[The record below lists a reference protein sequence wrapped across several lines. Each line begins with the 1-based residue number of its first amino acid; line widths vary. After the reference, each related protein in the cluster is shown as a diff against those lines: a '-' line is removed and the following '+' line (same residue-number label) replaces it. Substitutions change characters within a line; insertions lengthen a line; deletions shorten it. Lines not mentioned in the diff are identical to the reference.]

1 MTRRHRGYIVPIAE
15 LSWYTS
21 RDRCNLALAIRL
33 RMMRHCIGPGQR
45 KSLEIFRSIFCR
57 MKKAHICEL
66 LLSLLLIGL
75 ATFSARANQPVYGS
89 NAMVVAEEPIAADV
103 GLNVIKQGGNA
114 VDAAVAM
121 GFALAVTYPFAGN
134 IGGGGFMLVHMADG
148 RTGFIDFREMAPHDA
163 TWDMYMRGDSPP
175 EASLKGWLAVA
186 VPGTVRGFEMA
197 HAKYGTMSWRTLL
210 QPAIHLA
217 SDGFPISY
225 WQMRNFQ
232 TNTLWLS
239 QPDSPDSKHIF
250 LKDGAFYQWGEQF
263 RQPDLARTLDRIA
276 RYGARDFYEG
286 ETARLIAAAMR
297 QHHGLIT
304 MEDLRDYRAKERQPL
319 TIRYHGYR
327 ILTAPLPSSGGF
339 CLLQMLTMLD
349 GTGYERS
356 GAGSARAY
364 HYLADV
370 MRLSYSDRDK
380 YLADSDFVNVP
391 LSQLTSSTYLAARR
405 AMIDP
410 EKATSPGQISR
421 GVTMAKEG
429 DNTTHFSIVDSNGN
443 AVAVTYTLNAG
454 YGSGVTVPHAGF
466 LLNDEMDDFT
476 TQTNRPNLFGALQ
489 STNNFV
495 APGKRPLSSMAPT
508 IVLANEKPFLVLGAP
523 GGTRIPSAVLQVI
536 LNVIDFHM
544 PVQDA
549 VDFPR
554 IHAQGT
560 NTLADLAEIQRV
572 SPDTARLLID
582 TMHYVPNPKSPPVLG
597 RVEAISI
604 HDGVLE
610 GAHDGRGPGKAA
622 GW

>member
-1 MTRRHRGYIVPIAE
+1 MLI
-15 LSWYTS
+15 LSKN
-21 RDRCNLALAIRL
+21 RFLCNIRFQITNDATL
-33 RMMRHCIGPGQR
+33 HWTGPQ
-45 KSLEIFRSIFCR
+45 EIPGNIQINFCR
-57 MKKAHICEL
+57 MKIMAKAHICEL
-66 LLSLLLIGL
+66 LLLLFLLLISL

-103 GLNVIKQGGNA
+103 GLNVIEQGGNA

-134 IGGGGFMLVHMADG
+134 IGGGGFMLIHMADG
-148 RTGFIDFREMAPHDA
+148 RTGFIDFREMAPRNA
-163 TWDMYMRGDSPP
+163 TWDMYMRGNLPP

-197 HAKYGTMSWRTLL
+197 HAKYGTMTWRTLL

-225 WQMRNFQ
+225 WQMQNFQ
-232 TNTLWLS
+232 TNALWLS

-250 LKDGAFYQWGEQF
+250 LKDGAFYQWGERF
-263 RQPDLARTLDRIA
+263 RQPDLARTLERIA

-286 ETARLIAAAMR
+286 ETARLIAAAMQ

-304 MEDLRDYRAKERQPL
+304 MEDLRDYQAKERKPL
-319 TIRYHGYR
+319 TIQYHGYR

-349 GTGYERS
+349 GTGYEKS

-380 YLADSDFVNVP
+380 YLADSDFVKVP
-391 LSQLTSSTYLAARR
+391 FSRLTSSTYLAARR
-405 AMIDP
+405 AVIT

-421 GVTMAKEG
+421 GVTMATEG
-429 DNTTHFSIVDSNGN
+429 NNTTHFSIVDSNGN
-443 AVAVTYTLNAG
+443 AVAVTYTLNDG

-476 TQTNRPNLFGALQ
+476 TRTNRPNLFGALQ

-508 IVLANEKPFLVLGAP
+508 IVLASEKPFLVLGAP

-536 LNVIDFHM
+536 INTIDFHM
-544 PVQDA
+544 PIQDA

-560 NTLADLAEIQRV
+560 NTLADLAEIQRN

-604 HDGVLE
+604 RDGILE
-610 GAHDGRGPGKAA
+610 GAHDGRGPGKAV